1 MDTVDKLNILS
12 TDSQYDLACACGTR
26 KGDHRKRGEDGHWL
40 YPVPLARGGY
50 GIMLKT
56 LLSNACSS
64 DCRYCPL
71 RSESNVRRCS
81 LSPEETARVFMDFL
95 RRKKLIGLFLSSG
108 VIGTPDMTMSKLN
121 AVAEILRKKYHY
133 RGYIHLKI
141 IPGAS
146 AAAIEH
152 SLSLAS
158 AVSLNIETPGVRY
171 FQKLSAYKDFDRDI
185 ISPVKYMADLTRRG
199 MKYSRVKCTTQFIV
213 GAADEPDIE
222 IVRYMDGIYNRLNF
236 ERVYFSAYQPG
247 LGDRSIPGEQ
257 NFELRPDDRFTRE
270 HRLYQV
276 DFLMRSYGFSRDEL
290 IFRADG
296 NLALD
301 KDPKQIWADNHPE
314 LFPLNINAVDREAL
328 LRVPGIG
335 PASADKII
343 KSRSVH
349 QLRDLTDV
357 GIKGKLRKKALSYL
371 VFR

>member
-1 MDTVDKLNILS
+1 
-12 TDSQYDLACACGTR
+12 
-26 KGDHRKRGEDGHWL
+26 
-40 YPVPLARGGY
+40 
-50 GIMLKT
+50 
-56 LLSNACSS
+56 
-64 DCRYCPL
+64 
-71 RSESNVRRCS
+71 
-81 LSPEETARVFMDFL
+81 
-95 RRKKLIGLFLSSG
+95 
-108 VIGTPDMTMSKLN
+108 
-121 AVAEILRKKYHY
+121 KYF
-133 RGYIHLKI
+133 
-141 IPGAS
+141 
-146 AAAIEH
+146 E
-152 SLSLAS
+152 
-158 AVSLNIETPGVRY
+158 
-171 FQKLSAYKDFDRDI
+171 KLSAYKNFDRDI
-185 ISPVKYMADLTRRG
+185 ISPVKYMADMTRRG

-257 NFELRPDDRFTRE
+257 SFELRPDDRFTRE

-314 LFPLNINAVDREAL
+314 LFPLNVNSVDREAL

-343 KSRSVH
+343 KSRRVH
-349 QLRDLTDV
+349 QLRDLSDV
-357 GIKGKLRKKALSYL
+357 GIKGKLREKAQNYL